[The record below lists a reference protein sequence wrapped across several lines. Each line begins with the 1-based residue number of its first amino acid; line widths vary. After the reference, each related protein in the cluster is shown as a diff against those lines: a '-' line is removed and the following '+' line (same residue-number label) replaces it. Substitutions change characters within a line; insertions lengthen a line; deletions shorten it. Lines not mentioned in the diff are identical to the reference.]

1 MLPSV
6 SRSTLLLFNSSKT
19 MLVKNTYIN
28 ESNLVSEII
37 RWKIISSYYFS
48 KLLKNNM
55 NLNENKINVL

>member
-1 MLPSV
+1 MPSV